1 MHKWLWNWGRSMQI
15 RFPRSYLSSTS
26 FWIWLQTACRVSLS
40 LLCRGDALSF
50 PFWCSSKRMRWRDGS
65 ETKRP
70 IISYIDPLTSL
81 TRDPFKT
88 HFRQLKMIK
97 IHLVIPMKRNR
108 ILLFLSSSLH
118 FKCLLVA
125 PHCLAL
131 FDGLVDGIRCFVY
144 GFFLPFFL
152 LFFKSLPVFTWF
164 TLDRRPPPSDSCHL
178 FMEKTCQPA

>member
-1 MHKWLWNWGRSMQI
+1 M
-15 RFPRSYLSSTS
+15 
-26 FWIWLQTACRVSLS
+26 SLS

-125 PHCLAL
+125 PHCLAR